1 MSCLDEFDERWD
13 YDDPSK
19 WSEQYPAAKGHCQS
33 PINIK
38 FGETVKQEY
47 PSFTFSPKY
56 KDRLLFT
63 LRNTSKKLTVTLAKK
78 QHNKNQTDLW
88 VTGGGLNG
96 TFHFVNFHLHWGN
109 NDRHGSE
116 HEFNGYRFPA
126 EAHFVFKNFA
136 NQEIAVFA
144 FFLNV
149 SGRFDDENTEWKKY
163 ADATCLLK
171 NSGDTYDCIFNLS
184 HLMQIENKKFF
195 RYMGSLTA
203 PPCTEGIIWSVFFN
217 IVPIAE
223 HSLNLLRN
231 NVIRTAFRPVQSIND
246 RIIYRNF
253 DC

>member
-1 MSCLDEFDERWD
+1 MSCLDEFDQHWD

-19 WSEQYPAAKGHCQS
+19 WSEQYPAAKGLCQS

-38 FGETVKQEY
+38 FGETVKQHY
-47 PSFTFSPKY
+47 PPFTFSPKY

-126 EAHFVFKNFA
+126 EAHFVYKNFE
-136 NQEIAVFA
+136 NQ
-144 FFLNV
+144 
-149 SGRFDDENTEWKKY
+149 
-163 ADATCLLK
+163 
-171 NSGDTYDCIFNLS
+171 
-184 HLMQIENKKFF
+184 KFF

-203 PPCTEGIIWSVFFN
+203 PPCTEGIVWSVFFN
-217 IVPIAE
+217 IVPISE

-231 NVIRTAFRPVQSIND
+231 NVVRTAFRPVQPINH

-253 DC
+253 DF